1 VTDAMNWNPNFGL
14 PRAATPAPV
23 AMPADLFRAPPHK
36 LPGPLL
42 RIGSVEVRALRD
54 RIAQVTADEW
64 AENALRQQTFSV
76 HRATESLVLKW
87 CANNAAD
94 TPVETRRHWAE
105 FESLLQPVLQRLQQ
119 HYGYAQPVVR
129 KAMFAKLKAGGEI
142 PEHTDA
148 AVALRMVHR
157 VHIPIVTNDQ
167 VHFFIDGV
175 DHKFGEGEMIELD
188 NTRFHAVKNDSPVD
202 RIHLIVDYYHA

>member
-1 VTDAMNWNPNFGL
+1 MITRKNTLRLAACMALAFSTAGAWAQDANNYPSK
-14 PRAATPAPV
+14 T
-23 AMPADLFRAPPHK
+23 
-36 LPGPLL
+36 
-42 RIGSVEVRALRD
+42 I
-54 RIAQVTADEW
+54 
-64 AENALRQQTFSV
+64 
-76 HRATESLVLKW
+76 SLVVPY
-87 CANNAAD
+87 AAGGSSD
-94 TPVETRRHWAE
+94 TRARQIAAKMATYLGKSIIVENKPGAAGNIGTDYIAKAAPDGHVIGIGNLAP
-105 FESLLQPVLQRLQQ
+105 LTVN
-119 HYGYAQPVVR
+119 